1 MAVLSMYEAVRKGD
15 DLMTNS
21 KGRNTHEEFMSRE
34 TTHVSLE
41 AKVIIPLSELKSM
54 PVWQAVGVCEDP
66 ETLKKLLE
74 SGVDIE
80 AHDHNGRTLLIVAA
94 EQNPNHEIVRL
105 LLDAGAD
112 VAFRTKF
119 GVTALGQAAR
129 CNPNP
134 KVLNVLIGAGAEID
148 SRGFQ
153 GQTPLMLAAY
163 RITNTESMRLLID
176 AGARIEEKD
185 LGADDDGAVLEQ
197 KLADL
202 EEIAFRPQC
211 ASPANGGSAPC
222 GNTKE
227 GG

>member
-1 MAVLSMYEAVRKGD
+1 
-15 DLMTNS
+15 MTNS

-54 PVWQAVGVCEDP
+54 PAWQAVGVCEDP

-80 AHDHNGRTLLIVAA
+80 ARDHNGRTLLIVAA
-94 EQNPNHEIVRL
+94 EQNPNHEIVRF

-163 RITNTESMRLLID
+163 RITNAESMRLLID

>member
-54 PVWQAVGVCEDP
+54 PAWQAVGVCEDP

-80 AHDHNGRTLLIVAA
+80 ARDHNGRTLLIVAA

-134 KVLNVLIGAGAEID
+134 KVLNVLIDAGAEIE
-148 SRGFQ
+148 SRSFQ

-163 RITNTESMRLLID
+163 RITNAESMRLLID

>member
-1 MAVLSMYEAVRKGD
+1 
-15 DLMTNS
+15 MTNS

-54 PVWQAVGVCEDP
+54 PAWQAVGVCEDP

-80 AHDHNGRTLLIVAA
+80 ARDHNGRTLLIVAA
-94 EQNPNHEIVRL
+94 EQNPNHEIVQL

-134 KVLNVLIGAGAEID
+134 KVLNVLIDAGAEID

-163 RITNTESMRLLID
+163 RITNAESMRLLID

>member
-1 MAVLSMYEAVRKGD
+1 
-15 DLMTNS
+15 MTNS

-54 PVWQAVGVCEDP
+54 PAWQAVGVCEDP

-80 AHDHNGRTLLIVAA
+80 ARDHNGRTLLIVAA

-163 RITNTESMRLLID
+163 RITNAESMRLLID

>member
-1 MAVLSMYEAVRKGD
+1 
-15 DLMTNS
+15 MTNS

-54 PVWQAVGVCEDP
+54 PAWQAVGVCEDP

-80 AHDHNGRTLLIVAA
+80 ARDHNGRTLLIVAA

-134 KVLNVLIGAGAEID
+134 KVLNVLIDAGAEID

-163 RITNTESMRLLID
+163 RITNAESMQLLID
-176 AGARIEEKD
+176 AGALIEEKD

>member
-1 MAVLSMYEAVRKGD
+1 
-15 DLMTNS
+15 MTNS

-54 PVWQAVGVCEDP
+54 PGWQAVGVCEDP

-80 AHDHNGRTLLIVAA
+80 ARDQNGRTLLIVAA

-163 RITNTESMRLLID
+163 RITNAESMRLLID

>member
-1 MAVLSMYEAVRKGD
+1 
-15 DLMTNS
+15 MTNS

-54 PVWQAVGVCEDP
+54 PAWQAVGVCEDP

-80 AHDHNGRTLLIVAA
+80 ARDHNGRTLLIVAA

-134 KVLNVLIGAGAEID
+134 KVLNVLIDAGAEIE
-148 SRGFQ
+148 SRSFQ

-163 RITNTESMRLLID
+163 RITNAESMRLLID

>member
-1 MAVLSMYEAVRKGD
+1 
-15 DLMTNS
+15 
-21 KGRNTHEEFMSRE
+21 MSRE

-54 PVWQAVGVCEDP
+54 PAWQAVGVCEDP

-80 AHDHNGRTLLIVAA
+80 ARDHNGRTLLIVAA

-163 RITNTESMRLLID
+163 RITNAESMRLLID

-197 KLADL
+197 MFADL
-202 EEIAFRPQC
+202 EEIAF
-211 ASPANGGSAPC
+211 SDMDD
-222 GNTKE
+222 E
-227 GG
+227 

>member
-1 MAVLSMYEAVRKGD
+1 
-15 DLMTNS
+15 MTNS
-21 KGRNTHEEFMSRE
+21 KGRNTHEEFMNRE

-54 PVWQAVGVCEDP
+54 PAWQAVGVCEDP

-80 AHDHNGRTLLIVAA
+80 ARDHSGRTLLIVAA

-134 KVLNVLIGAGAEID
+134 KVLNVLIDAGAEIE
-148 SRGFQ
+148 SRSFQ

-163 RITNTESMRLLID
+163 RITNAESMRLLID
-176 AGARIEEKD
+176 SGARIEEKD

>member
-80 AHDHNGRTLLIVAA
+80 ARDHNGRTLLIVAA
-94 EQNPNHEIVRL
+94 ERNPNHEIVRL

-112 VAFRTKF
+112 VALRTKF

-134 KVLNVLIGAGAEID
+134 KVLNVLIDAGAEIE
-148 SRGFQ
+148 SRSFQ

-163 RITNTESMRLLID
+163 RITNAESMRLLID
-176 AGARIEEKD
+176 AGADVNAQDNYGETPLI
-185 LGADDDGAVLEQ
+185 
-197 KLADL
+197 LA
-202 EEIAFRPQC
+202 A
-211 ASPANGGSAPC
+211 ASPNS
-222 GNTKE
+222 
-227 GG
+227 

>member
-1 MAVLSMYEAVRKGD
+1 
-15 DLMTNS
+15 MTNS

-54 PVWQAVGVCEDP
+54 PAWQAVGVCEDP

-80 AHDHNGRTLLIVAA
+80 ARDHNGRTLLIVAA

-134 KVLNVLIGAGAEID
+134 KVLNVLIDAGAEID

-163 RITNTESMRLLID
+163 RITNAESMRLLID

>member
-1 MAVLSMYEAVRKGD
+1 
-15 DLMTNS
+15 MTNS

-54 PVWQAVGVCEDP
+54 PAWQAVGVCEDP

-80 AHDHNGRTLLIVAA
+80 ARDHNGRTLLIVAA

-134 KVLNVLIGAGAEID
+134 KVLNVLIGAGAERD

-163 RITNTESMRLLID
+163 RITNAESMRLLID

>member
-1 MAVLSMYEAVRKGD
+1 
-15 DLMTNS
+15 
-21 KGRNTHEEFMSRE
+21 MSRE

-41 AKVIIPLSELKSM
+41 AKVIIPLSEFKSM
-54 PVWQAVGVCEDP
+54 PAWQAVGVREDP

-80 AHDHNGRTLLIVAA
+80 ARDHNGRTLLIVAA
-94 EQNPNHEIVRL
+94 ERNPNHEIVRL

-134 KVLNVLIGAGAEID
+134 KVLNVLIDAGAEIE
-148 SRGFQ
+148 SRSFQ

-163 RITNTESMRLLID
+163 RITNAESMRLLID

-222 GNTKE
+222 GNTKKKE
-227 GG
+227 DDVPWMNTNSTTMGLAESERR

>member
-1 MAVLSMYEAVRKGD
+1 MRCQ
-15 DLMTNS
+15 N
-21 KGRNTHEEFMSRE
+21 
-34 TTHVSLE
+34 
-41 AKVIIPLSELKSM
+41 
-54 PVWQAVGVCEDP
+54 
-66 ETLKKLLE
+66 
-74 SGVDIE
+74 
-80 AHDHNGRTLLIVAA
+80 
-94 EQNPNHEIVRL
+94 QNPNHEIVRL

-163 RITNTESMRLLID
+163 RITNAESMRLLID

>member
-54 PVWQAVGVCEDP
+54 PAWQAVGVCEDP

-80 AHDHNGRTLLIVAA
+80 ARDHNGRTLLIVAA

-163 RITNTESMRLLID
+163 RITNAESMRLLID